1 MIESVRIKGFKKIKD
16 ATIPLA
22 ERIVLAG
29 PNNSGKTTAIQ
40 ALSVWRF
47 ALRRWL
53 EKRGDN
59 PKSKA
64 KMRTGVPITR
74 HDLTVSPTREMRQ
87 LWRDCTVMVKGN
99 RKLLIEI
106 LVKGTTE
113 RKEWQFGMELEYQ
126 GPEMLYCRPM
136 RLSPGVEERMPVPE
150 QARDLTV
157 VHLPPLAGLRKE
169 EEKLGE
175 GSLNVRIGEGRAG
188 DVLRNLLFHVAES
201 SEDDWSLLR
210 DQVQKLFYV
219 ELLSPR
225 LVPATGEIVVQYHN
239 GVPDKK
245 GRNRN
250 PKLDLAAGGS
260 GFHQVVLLLAFLYGR
275 PGSVLLFDEPDAHL
289 EVIRQRQIYNVL
301 ADVTAERNSQ
311 LIVATHSEVILEA
324 TPHENI
330 VAFVGK
336 KPHLLATKRQ
346 KSQVRKSL
354 SEIHSVDYLLA
365 EQRGAVLYIEDYTD
379 IDILRKWAE
388 TLGHRAYDFLASPF
402 AVYIG
407 NVPSRA
413 RTHFY
418 GLREACPALK
428 GVMLIDK
435 TDVELNED
443 SELIELMWNRQ
454 EIENYLIV
462 PTAIERFCKA
472 ELRGPSE
479 NKGDSVQLD
488 LLDMFA
494 AEYMKHVP
502 ELLKKYLLPDVF
514 DDPLQDTPFLTGTK
528 MSEVVLEPFFKDFY
542 RHTKE
547 YNRMPKS
554 KFYRLAAV
562 MKDDEIHPDVS
573 SVLDK
578 IGELPTDIHRDLNQ
592 P

>member
-40 ALSVWRF
+40 ALSVWQF
-47 ALRRWL
+47 TLSRWL

-64 KMRTGVPITR
+64 KMRTGVAITR
-74 HDLTVSPTREMRQ
+74 HDLTVSPTREMRH
-87 LWRDCTVMVKGN
+87 LWRDCTVMVKGT

-106 LVKGTTE
+106 LVEGTTQ
-113 RKEWQFGMELEYQ
+113 RKKWRFGMELEYQ

-136 RLSPGVEERMPVPE
+136 RVSADGEERMAVPE

-169 EEKLGE
+169 EEKLEE

-188 DVLRNLLFHVAES
+188 DVLRNLLYHVAES
-201 SEDDWSLLR
+201 GEADWNLLKE
-210 DQVQKLFYV
+210 QVQKLFHV
-219 ELLSPR
+219 ELLRPR

-239 GVPDKK
+239 GPPDRK

-275 PGSVLLFDEPDAHL
+275 PGSVLLLDEPDAHL
-289 EVIRQRQIYNVL
+289 EVIRQRYIYNLL
-301 ADVTAERNSQ
+301 AEITAQRNSQ

-336 KPHLLATKRQ
+336 KPHLLATRQQ

-365 EQRGAVLYIEDYTD
+365 EQRGAVLYVEDYTD

-388 TLGHRAYDFLASPF
+388 ILEHPAYDFLASPF
-402 AVYIG
+402 AVHIG
-407 NVPSRA
+407 NVPTRA
-413 RTHFY
+413 RTHFF
-418 GLREACPALK
+418 GLREACPTLK

-435 TDVELNED
+435 TDVALDEG
-443 SELIELMWNRQ
+443 SELVELMWKRQ

-462 PTAIERFCKA
+462 PAAIERFCNA
-472 ELRGPSE
+472 ELRELSGIKEDP
-479 NKGDSVQLD
+479 VQLD
-488 LLDMFA
+488 LLGTFVGED
-494 AEYMKHVP
+494 MKHVP
-502 ELLKKYLLPDVF
+502 KLLRGKYLPPDVF
-514 DDPLQDTPFLTGTK
+514 DDPLQDTPFLMGTK
-528 MSEVVLEPFFKDFY
+528 MSEAVLEPFFEEFY
-542 RHTKE
+542 RNIEE

-562 MKDDEIHPDVS
+562 MKHEEIHPDVLS
-573 SVLDK
+573 MLDK
-578 IGELPTDIHRDLNQ
+578 IGELPTDS
-592 P
+592 